1 MNTHLGM
8 MCLFAA
14 CVAAVFATLL
24 RDERRDQVRLAVR
37 VFGGLVL
44 GAYAIGWLMYG
55 VFH

>member
-1 MNTHLGM
+1 MDTHLGM

-14 CVAAVFATLL
+14 CVAAVFAALL
-24 RDERRDQVRLAVR
+24 RDERREQVRLAVR

>member
-1 MNTHLGM
+1 MTTHLGM

-24 RDERRDQVRLAVR
+24 RDERRDQIRLALR
-37 VFGGLVL
+37 LFGGLVV
-44 GAYAIGWLMYG
+44 GAYAVGWLMYG

>member
-14 CVAAVFATLL
+14 CVAAVFAALL

>member
-14 CVAAVFATLL
+14 CVAAVFAALL
-24 RDERRDQVRLAVR
+24 RAASREQVRLAVR

-44 GAYAIGWLMYG
+44 GAYALGWLMYG

>member
-14 CVAAVFATLL
+14 CVAAVFAALL
-24 RDERRDQVRLAVR
+24 RDERREQVRLAVR

>member
-14 CVAAVFATLL
+14 CVAAVFAALL
-24 RDERRDQVRLAVR
+24 RDESREQVRLAVR

>member
-14 CVAAVFATLL
+14 CVATVFAVLL
-24 RDERRDQVRLAVR
+24 RDERRDQVRLAAR

>member
-14 CVAAVFATLL
+14 CLAAVFATLL